1 MKTVNL
7 PWKHPANTAQLP
19 LARTRSCPH
28 LNQLRGRSKTI
39 MGSTTN
45 DAFLYHVGSTAVNLP
60 KHTRMPEAKWD
71 GICPRNWH

>member
-1 MKTVNL
+1 
-7 PWKHPANTAQLP
+7 
-19 LARTRSCPH
+19 
-28 LNQLRGRSKTI
+28 